1 MAVNCL
7 DTEAISN
14 AVSGVIV
21 VPESRSA
28 TPRVPAHTTL
38 PAMPT
43 AAEHPGL
50 LFLMARSNTFRLRA
64 ACSAVVVADAV
75 PDARVGNPVE
85 VSTVT
90 AVREH
95 EHSSSTVT
103 TAGTMRMR

>member
-1 MAVNCL
+1 
-7 DTEAISN
+7 
-14 AVSGVIV
+14 
-21 VPESRSA
+21 
-28 TPRVPAHTTL
+28 
-38 PAMPT
+38 MPT

-75 PDARVGNPVE
+75 PDARVDTPVE

-90 AVREH
+90 AVREQ

-103 TAGTMRMR
+103 TAGTIRMRSRFSEIEDELLGFRAGYAQAY